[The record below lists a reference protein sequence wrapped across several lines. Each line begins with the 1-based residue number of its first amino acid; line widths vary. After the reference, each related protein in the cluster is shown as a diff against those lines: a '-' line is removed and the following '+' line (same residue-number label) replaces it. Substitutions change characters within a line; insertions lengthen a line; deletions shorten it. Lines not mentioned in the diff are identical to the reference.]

1 MCSDTQHG
9 TLGDSQLCPT
19 CGQQPENPET
29 KPKHMVSKG
38 NAEVQF
44 AYEGSLLIVVTYK
57 LDLDLWGN
65 IQD

>member
-1 MCSDTQHG
+1 M
-9 TLGDSQLCPT
+9 